1 MRKRVLGMSL
11 EWGMEEDDGSGGSG
25 GSGREGLGRLRD

>member
-11 EWGMEEDDGSGGSG
+11 EWGMEEDDDGSG
-25 GSGREGLGRLRD
+25 GSGREGFGRLRD

>member
-11 EWGMEEDDGSGGSG
+11 EWGMEDGEDEDGSG
-25 GSGREGLGRLRD
+25 GSGREGFGRLRD

>member
-25 GSGREGLGRLRD
+25 REGLGRLRD